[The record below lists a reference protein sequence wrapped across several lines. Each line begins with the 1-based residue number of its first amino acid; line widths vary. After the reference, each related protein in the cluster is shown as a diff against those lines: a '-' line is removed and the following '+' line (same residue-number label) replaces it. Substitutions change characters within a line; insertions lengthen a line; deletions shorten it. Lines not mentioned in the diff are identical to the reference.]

1 MQILILLG
9 NSVERN
15 VPFSTDVIFVLNIFN
30 LWLVE
35 LEDVSLQIQRT
46 NYNSIIDVPQKEKN
60 RSSVS

>member
-1 MQILILLG
+1 MQVLILLG

-15 VPFSTDVIFVLNIFN
+15 VPFSMDVIFVLNIFN

>member
-9 NSVERN
+9 SSVERN

>member
-15 VPFSTDVIFVLNIFN
+15 VSFSMDVIFVLNIFN

>member
-15 VPFSTDVIFVLNIFN
+15 VPFSMDVIFVLNIFN